1 MPWCAQNQPETLRRL
16 SGGLCRCFVFINNK
30 MLYTKLFYKRLP
42 FQFHKIIFILIYNAG
57 IIKKNLTMICFKMG
71 VSSVR

>member
-42 FQFHKIIFILIYNAG
+42 FQFHKIIFILIYNAS
-57 IIKKNLTMICFKMG
+57 IIKNLTMICFKMG
-71 VSSVR
+71 VSSIR